1 MNKKII
7 FSLAIGA
14 LFLASCTAPKQIV
27 HHDQLAFTASQAGN
41 FQQAITEWNNYIQ
54 TQTEEGVE
62 IDPEAYAELG
72 KAYFHMENYEKA
84 EEYFNEARN
93 KNYGNPEMYIMLSER
108 YQMIDNLSKEITALE
123 YYREH
128 YPKAKDS
135 SLVRNRLFETS
146 LESENW
152 EQAESLWAEM
162 DALSKKQEKN
172 LQIYFQMNKKLD
184 KKDVCDQTAKDLLT
198 VNASNKLALDWL
210 AKKYYKRAED
220 RYQKAMKIYNR
231 KKTNK
236 TYKVLLKELDVVTA
250 DFKKSLKYFDLLW
263 KLDDGKK
270 YAKYLANIY
279 ARFGDKKK
287 SQYYKQFIKR

>member
-1 MNKKII
+1 MNKRII
-7 FSLAIGA
+7 FALAIA
-14 LFLASCTAPKQIV
+14 TLFLASCTTPKQII
-27 HHDQLAFTASQAGN
+27 HHDQLAITASQAGD
-41 FQQAITEWNNYIQ
+41 FQQAINEWNNYIQ
-54 TQTEEGVE
+54 TQTEEGE
-62 IDPEAYAELG
+62 NIDPKAYAELG
-72 KAYFHMENYEKA
+72 KAYYNLKNYEKA

-93 KNYGNPEMYIMLSER
+93 KNYGDPEMYIMLSER

-128 YPKAKDS
+128 YHKAKDS

-162 DALSKKQEKN
+162 DSLSKKQEKN
-172 LQIYFQMNKKLD
+172 LQIYFQMNEKLD
-184 KKDVCDQTAKDLLT
+184 KKDICDQTAGDLLM
-198 VNASNKLALDWL
+198 VNENNKLALDWL

-220 RYQKAMKIYNR
+220 RYQKAMKTYNR

-250 DFKKSLKYFDLLW
+250 DFKKSLKYFDVLW

-279 ARFGDKKK
+279 VRFGDKKK
-287 SQYYKQFIKR
+287 SQYYKQFIH